1 VPPGSRR
8 VVFRD
13 TRPDAGGRGIPSHT
27 VVAMD
32 GQVLGGGVIVLVAV
46 VLWLVYLLPSWY
58 SRRQYDAAERNAV
71 RLNQALRVLAETS
84 ETPAEV
90 RLELN
95 ARTAAAQQRLA
106 KRALAE
112 REQAALEQAR
122 IDLERARAERDAA
135 EAAARVDRE
144 QARAERA
151 AAEAAARAAL
161 ERARAVRAAAETAA
175 RAEAAAA
182 RALPAARRA
191 RARRRL
197 RLVATIAALAGL
209 GLAGWGVY
217 ETLTS
222 GAQAALWA
230 GAAVF
235 AASVLVLHRMSRV
248 AARAVSSVSESAPR
262 RAAAAV
268 QDVALE
274 PEQREWAPRDL
285 PRPLTASAGSRA
297 SAVLDAEAAREAL
310 RQAALEEAVRARA
323 EAQRPPSI
331 EVARAARASSAESEL
346 ARMGYVDDAEIEA
359 HVRQLL
365 ARRAAG
371 E

>member
-1 VPPGSRR
+1 MG
-8 VVFRD
+8 
-13 TRPDAGGRGIPSHT
+13 
-27 VVAMD
+27 

-46 VLWLVYLLPSWY
+46 ALWLVYLLPSWH

-84 ETPAEV
+84 ETPEEV

-106 KRALAE
+106 KRALVE
-112 REQAALEQAR
+112 REQAALEEAR
-122 IDLERARAERDAA
+122 ADLERARAERDAA
-135 EAAARVDRE
+135 EAAARVGRE
-144 QARAERA
+144 QTRAERV

-161 ERARAVRAAAETAA
+161 ERARAVRAAAEAAA
-175 RAEAAAA
+175 RAEVAAA
-182 RALPAARRA
+182 RAVPAARRA

-197 RLVATIAALAGL
+197 RFVATIAGLVGL

-217 ETLTS
+217 ETLMT
-222 GAQAALWA
+222 GAQALVWA
-230 GAAVF
+230 GVAVF
-235 AASVLVLHRMSRV
+235 AASVVVLHRMSRV
-248 AARAVSSVSESAPR
+248 AARAVTAVGDASPR
-262 RAAAAV
+262 RTADL

-297 SAVLDAEAAREAL
+297 AALLDAEAARDAL
-310 RQAALEEAVRARA
+310 RQAAREEALRARA

-331 EVARAARASSAESEL
+331 EVARAARAASPESDY

>member
-1 VPPGSRR
+1 MG
-8 VVFRD
+8 
-13 TRPDAGGRGIPSHT
+13 
-27 VVAMD
+27 

-46 VLWLVYLLPSWY
+46 ALWLVYLLPTWH

-84 ETPAEV
+84 ETPEEV

-112 REQAALEQAR
+112 REHAALEGAR
-122 IDLERARAERDAA
+122 VDLERARGEREAA
-135 EAAARVDRE
+135 EAAARVDLERT
-144 QARAERA
+144 RAERA
-151 AAEAAARAAL
+151 ELAAADLSDLAA
-161 ERARAVRAAAETAA
+161 V
-175 RAEAAAA
+175 

-191 RARRRL
+191 RARRRF
-197 RLVATIAALAGL
+197 RLAATFAGVVGL
-209 GLAGWGVY
+209 GVAAWGVF
-217 ETLTS
+217 ETLTV
-222 GAQAALWA
+222 GAQTLMWVGVAL
-230 GAAVF
+230 V
-235 AASVLVLHRMSRV
+235 AASVLTLHRLSRV
-248 AARAVSSVSESAPR
+248 AARAVARAADAAPR
-262 RAAAAV
+262 RAAEL

-274 PEQREWAPRDL
+274 REQRAWAPRDL

-297 SAVLDAEAAREAL
+297 AAVLDAEAARAAL
-310 RQAALEEAVRARA
+310 RQAALEQAMLARTA
-323 EAQRPPSI
+323 PAQPPSI
-331 EVARAARASSAESEL
+331 DTARTARTASAESEY

-365 ARRAAG
+365 TRRAAG